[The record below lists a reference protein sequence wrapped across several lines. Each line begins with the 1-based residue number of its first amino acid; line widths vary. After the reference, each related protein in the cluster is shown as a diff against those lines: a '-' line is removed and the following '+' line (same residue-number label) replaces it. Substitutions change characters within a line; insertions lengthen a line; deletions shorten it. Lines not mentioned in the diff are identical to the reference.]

1 MKHDE
6 STQPNEI
13 VNDIYAIV
21 KEVGQHKTILKCV
34 IDQKLRIYQ
43 DRIFDNQMLSKV
55 VTLSK
60 GQLILIKQ
68 RQGMRGNEYHNLLS
82 FSDGTGLIE
91 NAEEFFGLGPD
102 TDLKQTNK
110 VWNEHKGG

>member
-1 MKHDE
+1 MKHYE

-34 IDQKLRIYQ
+34 IDQKHRIFQ

-55 VTLSK
+55 VSLRK

-91 NAEEFFGLGPD
+91 NTEEFFGLRPD
-102 TDLKQTNK
+102 IDLKQTNK